1 MTNEPISALTLFT
14 SYSTAD
20 EVEILDV
27 SDTTFASTGTNKRI
41 PFSTLL
47 TMAGV
52 ATAAGVTTVAGGG
65 TGLTA
70 VGSADQLLGVAHTGG
85 ALEYKTLTAG
95 SNITITP
102 AAGSI
107 TIASTGGGGGGM
119 TNPMTTAGDTIY
131 GGTSGIPKRLP
142 IGVTGQVLTTVSG
155 SPAWAAPI
163 ISTYVNS
170 VLSGTYNVTSSFSN
184 VGISITLP
192 VAGTY
197 LITGNIRAAVTAET
211 TSAGTNTY
219 ALVIVN
225 VYDSTNSVTVP
236 NSTSLVLYSLLQVSN
251 IPFAG
256 QGLGPIGPVIYT
268 VSGSTVLQVQAMYSG
283 NGVTISASEIYSDVN
298 GHSSLTAVRIS

>member
-1 MTNEPISALTLFT
+1 MADEPISALTLFT
-14 SYSTAD
+14 AYSTAD

-52 ATAAGVTTVAGGG
+52 AAGVTTVAGGG

-107 TIASTGGGGGGM
+107 TIASTGGGGGV

-131 GGTSGIPKRLP
+131 GGTSGTPERLP

-155 SPAWAAPI
+155 SPAWAAPV

-197 LITGNIRAAVTAET
+197 LITGNIRAAVTAVT

-219 ALVIVN
+219 AFVIVN

-283 NGVTISASEIYSDVN
+283 SGATISASEIYSDVN
-298 GHSSLTAVRIS
+298 GRSSLTAVRIS

>member
-1 MTNEPISALTLFT
+1 MADEPISALTLFT

-95 SNITITP
+95 SNVTITP

-107 TIASTGGGGGGM
+107 TIASTGGGGGM
-119 TNPMTTAGDTIY
+119 SNPMTTAGDTTY
-131 GGTSGIPKRLP
+131 GGASGTPERLA
-142 IGVTGQVLTTVSG
+142 IGTTRPGAHSQFGATAPTWATPVLVPG
-155 SPAWAAPI
+155 SSNNY
-163 ISTYVNS
+163 ISA
-170 VLSGTYNVTSSFSN
+170 VLSSTTSIGTSFSN
-184 VGISITLP
+184 IGLSITLP
-192 VAGTY
+192 AAGTY
-197 LITGNIRAAVTAET
+197 HLFGTIRSFFAITGSIGQFGYIAAE
-211 TSAGTNTY
+211 
-219 ALVIVN
+219 L
-225 VYDSTNSVTVP
+225 YDVHKFQI
-236 NSTSLVLYSLLQVSN
+236 L
-251 IPFAG
+251 
-256 QGLGPIGPVIYT
+256 
-268 VSGSTVLQVQAMYSG
+268 
-283 NGVTISASEIYSDVN
+283 
-298 GHSSLTAVRIS
+298 

>member
-14 SYSTAD
+14 AYSTAD

-52 ATAAGVTTVAGGG
+52 AAGVTTVAGGG

-95 SNITITP
+95 PNVTITP

-107 TIASTGGGGGGM
+107 TIASTGGGGGGGM
-119 TNPMTTAGDTIY
+119 SNPMTTAGDTIY
-131 GGTSGIPKRLP
+131 GGTSGTPERLP

-163 ISTYVNS
+163 SSTYVNS

-211 TSAGTNTY
+211 TSAGTDTY

-251 IPFAG
+251 ISFAG
-256 QGLGPIGPVIYT
+256 QGLGPIGPVVYT

-283 NGVTISASEIYSDVN
+283 SGVTISASEIYSDVN

>member
-1 MTNEPISALTLFT
+1 MADEPISALTLFT

-95 SNITITP
+95 SNVTITP

-107 TIASTGGGGGGM
+107 TIASTGGGGGM
-119 TNPMTTAGDTIY
+119 SNPMTTAGDTIY
-131 GGTSGIPKRLP
+131 GGASGTPERLA
-142 IGVTGQVLTTVSG
+142 IGTTGQVLT
-155 SPAWAAPI
+155 
-163 ISTYVNS
+163 VNS
-170 VLSGTYNVTSSFSN
+170 GATAPTWATPVLVPGSSNNYISAVLSSTTSIGTSFSN
-184 VGISITLP
+184 IGLSITLP
-192 VAGTY
+192 AAGTY
-197 LITGNIRAAVTAET
+197 LYSATIRSFFAITGSIGQFGYIAAELYDVTQFQM
-211 TSAGTNTY
+211 S
-219 ALVIVN
+219 
-225 VYDSTNSVTVP
+225 
-236 NSTSLVLYSLLQVSN
+236 
-251 IPFAG
+251 
-256 QGLGPIGPVIYT
+256 
-268 VSGSTVLQVQAMYSG
+268 
-283 NGVTISASEIYSDVN
+283 
-298 GHSSLTAVRIS
+298 